1 MSADRETHDDVTPD
15 SSTPVDATQP
25 LGTTEHDKQ
34 SDDERSDDTQQ
45 TLTLEDLMDTDRA
58 DSTSAT
64 SSTTDPGTRASG
76 SAAASGAG
84 LPPVAEV
91 AQRRGVRVGTVVWG
105 LVIAAVGVGLLAYAS
120 GVVFD
125 VQLALIILI
134 AAAGLALLAG
144 SLMSG
149 MRRRGR

>member
-1 MSADRETHDDVTPD
+1 MSTDRGTPD
-15 SSTPVDATQP
+15 DDATQP
-25 LGTTEHDKQ
+25 LTTRASDHP
-34 SDDERSDDTQQ
+34 SDDARPDNTTQK
-45 TLTLEDLMDTDRA
+45 LTLEDLMDTDRA
-58 DSTSAT
+58 DTTSAT
-64 SSTTDPGTRASG
+64 SSPTDAGTPVSGTTPSSGT
-76 SAAASGAG
+76 
-84 LPPVAEV
+84 LFPPVAEV
-91 AQRRGVRVGTVVWG
+91 APRRGVRVGTVVWG

>member
-1 MSADRETHDDVTPD
+1 MSADRETPDDVTPD
-15 SSTPVDATQP
+15 SSTPVDVTQP
-25 LGTTEHDKQ
+25 LDTTEP
-34 SDDERSDDTQQ
+34 SDERSDDTQQ

-58 DSTSAT
+58 DTTSAT
-64 SSTTDPGTRASG
+64 SSPTDTGTRVSG
-76 SAAASGAG
+76 TTPPSGAG
-84 LPPVAEV
+84 LPPIAEA